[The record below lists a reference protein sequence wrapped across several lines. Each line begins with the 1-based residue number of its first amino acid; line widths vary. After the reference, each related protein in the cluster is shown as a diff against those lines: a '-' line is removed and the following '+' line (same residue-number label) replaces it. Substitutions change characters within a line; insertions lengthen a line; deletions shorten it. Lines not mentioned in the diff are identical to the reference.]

1 MLLTNFKNLIGGI
14 LSNRDYNVVNVAGQT
29 MTLTPSE
36 SVGANGILSNGY
48 LWIGRNDENI
58 NKDMYRFD
66 YDNTNF
72 TSPDQSQST
81 SISDDRIIYTGSWT
95 NNSTSDLVVTT
106 VGVSVHD
113 NTWEKQFFIE
123 ISKLENPVTIK
134 PNETKTFTITIN
146 F

>member
-1 MLLTNFKNLIGGI
+1 MLLTNFKNLINGI
-14 LSNRDYNVVNVAGQT
+14 LLNSNCNVVNTTGNT
-29 MTLTPSE
+29 ITLTPSE
-36 SVGANGILSNGY
+36 IVGADGFLNNGQ
-48 LWIGRNDENI
+48 LWVGRSDENI
-58 NKDMYRFD
+58 DKNMYNFL

-72 TSPDQSQST
+72 TSSNQST
-81 SISDDRIIYTGSWT
+81 NILDDRIVYTCSKT
-95 NNSTSDLVVTT
+95 NNSTSDLVVTN

-113 NTWEKQFFIE
+113 TSWQKHFFIE

>member
-1 MLLTNFKNLIGGI
+1 MLLTNFKNLISGI
-14 LSNRDYNVVNVAGQT
+14 LLNRNCDIIAVNSIKF
-29 MTLTPSE
+29 TLAPSE
-36 SVGANGILSNGY
+36 IVGADGFLNNGY
-48 LWIGRNDENI
+48 LWIGRSDENI
-58 NKDMYRFD
+58 HKDMYTFA

-72 TSPDQSQST
+72 TSSNQST
-81 SISDDRIIYTGSWT
+81 NILDDRIVYTGSWT

-113 NTWEKQFFIE
+113 TDKKFFIE
-123 ISKLENPVTIK
+123 ITKLETPITIK